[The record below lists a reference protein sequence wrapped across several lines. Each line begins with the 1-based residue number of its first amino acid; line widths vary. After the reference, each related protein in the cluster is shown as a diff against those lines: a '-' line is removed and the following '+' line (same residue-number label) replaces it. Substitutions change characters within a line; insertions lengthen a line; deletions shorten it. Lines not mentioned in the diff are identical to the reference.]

1 MTDDERRG
9 HAERR
14 NGTER
19 RRGTGRRNLL
29 LRLLKGERRQVE
41 DRRRGWDGQAGVD
54 RRTQRQTATDL
65 VRGAFDLMVAA
76 RGATDATLDD
86 DTRQRLDSALI
97 RLKFALERLTKEC

>member
-1 MTDDERRG
+1 MTNDRREE
-9 HAERR
+9 ADRR

-19 RRGTGRRNLL
+19 RRGAGRRGLL

-41 DRRRGWDGQAGVD
+41 DRRRGWDGQAGVE
-54 RRTQRQTATDL
+54 RRSKNQTATDL